1 MCLSQAWVVIIVSL
15 FKDLK
20 QDPAKYTFKAL
31 VSNYF
36 FLKAEGQ
43 RFPHLLENV

>member
-1 MCLSQAWVVIIVSL
+1 MFKSQAQVVIIVST
-15 FKDLK
+15 FKYLN

-36 FLKAEGQ
+36 FSKAEGQ
-43 RFPHLLENV
+43 RLPHLPENV